1 MNNSKGPPPKFY
13 FFLKKNRGGP
23 LCNCKLKKISIPKGF
38 WYGPGKNR
46 KIFSFLIG
54 SDWIFIGFW
63 LGASPSLAS

>member
-1 MNNSKGPPPKFY
+1 MNNSKGPPKFY
-13 FFLKKNRGGP
+13 FIFLTLGGGP
-23 LCNCKLKKISIPKGF
+23 LCNCKRKNFSIPKGF